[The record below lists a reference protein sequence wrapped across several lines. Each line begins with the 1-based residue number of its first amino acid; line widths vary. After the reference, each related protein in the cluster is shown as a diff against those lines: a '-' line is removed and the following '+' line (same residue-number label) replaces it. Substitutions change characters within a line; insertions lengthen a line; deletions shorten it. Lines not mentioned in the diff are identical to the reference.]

1 MKKAIIFVMAIL
13 MMGAFSLVKAQQ
25 SSANLEGTV
34 KDNQGSTLPGVE
46 ITARDT
52 RTGISRATMTDQVG
66 RFRMTALPPSFY
78 EVTARI
84 AGFTTK
90 KMTGLELFVNETKVL
105 NVVLD
110 QATVEEEVTVQAEA
124 PLIESTKAE
133 VSTVVTTNEV
143 DSLPLLTRQFANL
156 ALLAPGTT
164 EMGSYDPTKT
174 RMSHFSAG
182 GFRGRAIYYS
192 IDGADSKD
200 NMVGGPVQLFTTE
213 GVEEFSVATH
223 QFKAEYGRTQG
234 TVVTVLTKSGTNEL
248 HGSLF
253 GYFRDNKLRDQGYFE
268 KKVGGDKPTFHRQNF
283 GFSVGGP
290 IVKDRTHF
298 FVAYERV
305 QEKSFS
311 VVDTFG
317 HWPDYEGTFPY
328 PFSENLLTINLTHQ
342 INPSHSLKLRY
353 GFQSNKTE
361 NEGVGG
367 EYVVSNGYKATN
379 TNHNL
384 MLAHTWIL
392 KSNLLNEARLVYQ
405 YFDNLSEPNSTEPTQ
420 YFTVGGFGQATNMPQ
435 ETRQTKYQ
443 FRDDLSWHVSG
454 FKGTHD
460 VKFGV
465 DYYYMPRLDLL
476 YVNFQNWC
484 YTHVS
489 GTYGFDSPIRRIQ
502 KMTGDPWRFSDNRYH
517 SIGLY
522 AQDDWRISDKLTL
535 NLGVRWD
542 YNTGLEFDQSQL
554 ASARFL
560 ANYIPAFKDPGL
572 KHDWNNIA
580 PRLGFAYDITGNGRS
595 VIRGGYGVFYDQLY
609 AETFMYAVSWLGS
622 NPWRN
627 EFYHSNSSGIQ
638 NPDGSYWQPGDPLPD
653 NEITPGVVGDVI
665 GPEFQ
670 YPYSHHFNIGFSQQ
684 ISADFAVDVNFVH
697 TETRG
702 LGKGDEYNRY
712 HPNADNYTLSDDYG
726 SVIWAPRFVGKGSY
740 SGLYVSLR
748 KRFSEKFELRANYTL
763 SGGKS
768 TLNYRGSD
776 GWGVTC
782 IDEGQPNGSKE
793 MGPIDTDERHRLFV
807 SGIAELPFGFQ
818 FATMFRF
825 NTPRPYSITAGE
837 DLNDD
842 DYWNDLPPDI
852 AHRMAGRGK
861 DNFYQL
867 DFRLSRFFK
876 VTETMQVELLIE
888 LFNAFNTVNFGGYVG
903 DRTDTERYGQP
914 TTASMPRE
922 AQVGLRFRF

>member
-1 MKKAIIFVMAIL
+1 
-13 MMGAFSLVKAQQ
+13 
-25 SSANLEGTV
+25 
-34 KDNQGSTLPGVE
+34 
-46 ITARDT
+46 
-52 RTGISRATMTDQVG
+52 
-66 RFRMTALPPSFY
+66 
-78 EVTARI
+78 
-84 AGFTTK
+84 
-90 KMTGLELFVNETKVL
+90 
-105 NVVLD
+105 
-110 QATVEEEVTVQAEA
+110 
-124 PLIESTKAE
+124 
-133 VSTVVTTNEV
+133 
-143 DSLPLLTRQFANL
+143 
-156 ALLAPGTT
+156 
-164 EMGSYDPTKT
+164 
-174 RMSHFSAG
+174 
-182 GFRGRAIYYS
+182 
-192 IDGADSKD
+192 
-200 NMVGGPVQLFTTE
+200 
-213 GVEEFSVATH
+213 
-223 QFKAEYGRTQG
+223 
-234 TVVTVLTKSGTNEL
+234 
-248 HGSLF
+248 
-253 GYFRDNKLRDQGYFE
+253 
-268 KKVGGDKPTFHRQNF
+268 
-283 GFSVGGP
+283 
-290 IVKDRTHF
+290 
-298 FVAYERV
+298 
-305 QEKSFS
+305 
-311 VVDTFG
+311 
-317 HWPDYEGTFPY
+317 
-328 PFSENLLTINLTHQ
+328 
-342 INPSHSLKLRY
+342 
-353 GFQSNKTE
+353 
-361 NEGVGG
+361 
-367 EYVVSNGYKATN
+367 
-379 TNHNL
+379 
-384 MLAHTWIL
+384 
-392 KSNLLNEARLVYQ
+392 
-405 YFDNLSEPNSTEPTQ
+405 
-420 YFTVGGFGQATNMPQ
+420 
-435 ETRQTKYQ
+435 
-443 FRDDLSWHVSG
+443 
-454 FKGTHD
+454 
-460 VKFGV
+460 
-465 DYYYMPRLDLL
+465 
-476 YVNFQNWC
+476 
-484 YTHVS
+484 
-489 GTYGFDSPIRRIQ
+489 
-502 KMTGDPWRFSDNRYH
+502 MTGDPWRFSDNRNH